1 MVLTPTILGCL
12 EDLEEEGTDNGKDFN
27 LRNVVWFAMILIS
40 AGSVY
45 GMLSQKVKAL
55 EDQQRTIEQVVLQD
69 IPEIKE
75 RVIRLEVM
83 LDILIKDMDKR
94 SSD

>member
-1 MVLTPTILGCL
+1 M
-12 EDLEEEGTDNGKDFN
+12 EKDFN

-75 RVIRLEVM
+75 RVIKLEVM
-83 LDILIKDMDKR
+83 LDILIKDREKK

>member
-1 MVLTPTILGCL
+1 M
-12 EDLEEEGTDNGKDFN
+12 DKDFN
-27 LRNVVWFAMILIS
+27 LRNVVWFAMILVS

-45 GMLSQKVKAL
+45 GMMSQKVAAL
-55 EDQQRTIEQVVLQD
+55 ESKQSQLETIIIRD

-83 LDILIKDMDKR
+83 LEQALAGQ
-94 SSD
+94 

>member
-1 MVLTPTILGCL
+1 M
-12 EDLEEEGTDNGKDFN
+12 EKDFN
-27 LRNVVWFAMILIS
+27 FRNDVWIAMILIS

-45 GMLSQKVKAL
+45 GMRSQKVRAL
-55 EDQQRTIEQVVLQD
+55 EEQQHTIEQVVLRD

-83 LDILIKDMDKR
+83 IDILIKDIDKKN
-94 SSD
+94 D

>member
-1 MVLTPTILGCL
+1 M
-12 EDLEEEGTDNGKDFN
+12 DKDFN
-27 LRNVVWFAMILIS
+27 LRNVVWFAMILVS

-55 EDQQRTIEQVVLQD
+55 ETKQSQLEMIILQD

-75 RVIRLEVM
+75 RGIRLEV
-83 LDILIKDMDKR
+83 LLEQALAE
-94 SSD
+94 

>member
-1 MVLTPTILGCL
+1 
-12 EDLEEEGTDNGKDFN
+12 
-27 LRNVVWFAMILIS
+27 MILIS

-55 EDQQRTIEQVVLQD
+55 EDQQQTIEQVVLRD

-75 RVIRLEVM
+75 RVIKLEVM
-83 LDILIKDMDKR
+83 LDILLKAEQKR
-94 SSD
+94 ND

>member
-1 MVLTPTILGCL
+1 M
-12 EDLEEEGTDNGKDFN
+12 EKDFN

-55 EDQQRTIEQVVLQD
+55 ESKQSQLEMIILQD

-75 RVIRLEVM
+75 RVIRLEVLM
-83 LDILIKDMDKR
+83 
-94 SSD
+94 

>member
-1 MVLTPTILGCL
+1 M
-12 EDLEEEGTDNGKDFN
+12 EKDFN
-27 LRNVVWFAMILIS
+27 FRNVVWIAMILIS

-45 GMLSQKVKAL
+45 GMLSQKVRAL
-55 EDQQRTIEQVVLQD
+55 EEQQRTIEQVVLQD

-83 LDILIKDMDKR
+83 IDILIKDIDKKN
-94 SSD
+94 D

>member
-1 MVLTPTILGCL
+1 M
-12 EDLEEEGTDNGKDFN
+12 EKDFN
-27 LRNVVWFAMILIS
+27 LRNVVWFAMILVS

-55 EDQQRTIEQVVLQD
+55 EDQQQTIEQVVLRD

-75 RVIRLEVM
+75 RVIKLEVM
-83 LDILIKDMDKR
+83 LDILIKSNDKKN
-94 SSD
+94 D

>member
-1 MVLTPTILGCL
+1 M
-12 EDLEEEGTDNGKDFN
+12 EKDFN

-45 GMLSQKVKAL
+45 GMLSQKVRAL
-55 EDQQRTIEQVVLQD
+55 EDQQHTIEQVVLRD

-75 RVIRLEVM
+75 RVIKLEVM
-83 LDILIKDMDKR
+83 LDILIKDREKK

>member
-1 MVLTPTILGCL
+1 M
-12 EDLEEEGTDNGKDFN
+12 EKDFN
-27 LRNVVWFAMILIS
+27 FRNVVWISMILIS

-45 GMLSQKVKAL
+45 GMLSQKVRAL
-55 EDQQRTIEQVVLQD
+55 EEQQRTIEQVVLQD

-83 LDILIKDMDKR
+83 IDILIKDIDKR
-94 SSD
+94 ND

>member
-1 MVLTPTILGCL
+1 M
-12 EDLEEEGTDNGKDFN
+12 EKDFN

-55 EDQQRTIEQVVLQD
+55 EDQQQTIEQVVLRD

-75 RVIRLEVM
+75 RVIKLEVM
-83 LDILIKDMDKR
+83 LDILIKDREKNHRINLKR
-94 SSD
+94 

>member
-1 MVLTPTILGCL
+1 M
-12 EDLEEEGTDNGKDFN
+12 DKDFN
-27 LRNVVWFAMILIS
+27 LRNVVWFAMILVS

-55 EDQQRTIEQVVLQD
+55 ETKQSQLEMIILQD

-75 RVIRLEVM
+75 RVIRLEV
-83 LDILIKDMDKR
+83 LLEQALAE
-94 SSD
+94 